1 MKSGQT
7 RFLLIFLGLAVFIS
21 AGARS
26 LTVQARIDNVTAGKG
41 RLVLETD
48 QGSFFVTDD
57 GGDGRLHRV
66 KYFLD
71 LIDRKR
77 LVTLEVDERG
87 YVQHLDR
94 IPIALVLDPLK
105 KKGVEAL
112 APVSGTILTVLIEDY
127 RYDRGQITLVTNFGK
142 MVAEKGLTEFEPQD
156 EVTLAHAMLTREP
169 VCLVVLDGRVLK
181 FVTCQTREP

>member
-1 MKSGQT
+1 MKRIMVISLVLHF
-7 RFLLIFLGLAVFIS
+7 FLVGLPADK
-21 AGARS
+21 
-26 LTVQARIDNVTAGKG
+26 TVQARIDNVTAGRG

-48 QGSFFVTDD
+48 QGLFFVTDD
-57 GGDGRLHRV
+57 GGEGQLYRV

-127 RYDRGQITLVTNFGK
+127 RYDRGQITLVTNVGK